1 MRGSLAVAAV
11 AFAALAAGAGGLSA
25 AADAR
30 GPDLDVLFIG
40 AHPDDE
46 AGGIST
52 YGAWAEERAV
62 QTGVLTIT
70 RGEGGG
76 NAVGPEEGPPLG
88 LIRENEE
95 RRAVRRANVR
105 SVFNLDEVDFY
116 YTVSAPLTDE
126 VWDDRATLERVVR
139 VVRETRPN
147 VIVTMNPAPAPGN
160 HGHHQVAARLAVEA
174 YEAAADPRA
183 FRDQITR
190 EGLRPWR
197 VGRLFRD
204 GAEGEGATGRDC
216 PSRFK
221 PAEPTD
227 EVFGVWSGRRSLSG
241 RTWAQIE
248 VEAEREYASQGWSVF
263 EDPPAEPAKL
273 DCDEFTQ
280 LAARVPYTPADPRR
294 DAMLEGALRER
305 PGGLPVGTE
314 LFLTTGR
321 FDVVP
326 GSRVALTVHA
336 RGARRLG
343 PAVARLR
350 LPAGWSGPRRVALG
364 RLRPGRETTAT
375 VRLAVPGGARV
386 NRRVRVGATLRAGGR
401 EGTTRHVLRIVPPVR
416 GTLEPLPQVAEFGA
430 WAAGTGLERL
440 DSLSK
445 PVATL
450 ASGATRALRVEL
462 RNHSRER
469 RSGTVALRLPAGFVA
484 DAPSKPYDALA
495 PGGRGSVTFQVTNTD
510 PALETSEQGGDRA
523 FDIVTTTD
531 GAESTERAAL
541 ELVPATA
548 IPRAAPVV
556 DGVES
561 PGEYPGA
568 AIDLSRKWEGDD
580 PDGAADASGSAKLA
594 WSADALHVLVRVT
607 DDVLGTVLP
616 ASDAKRHWRTDSVEI
631 AVDPR
636 GDAEN
641 TSRTYKLGV
650 FPVTRE
656 GGPAAARDADNRQ
669 GPAAHTAPGTRFA
682 SRVADPY
689 DGYTV
694 EVSIPFAELPATVA
708 PGGIGLNVFIYDSDT
723 QDKTGQTRLGWSTW
737 GGVQGDPY
745 RWGRATLAGLTPP
758 AVPAAD
764 PVFPRDAARSVDS
777 PQSIAQAARQR
788 LGLSGG
794 PRPGTRVRILGRP
807 RRTGDALVVR
817 LRSSGRGT
825 AHVFAIGAGDR
836 GLGSRIVALP
846 PGVTRIRVRVPAGRI
861 GLVRRAAV
869 GFEAPGSRGG
879 LGVLARVAP
888 GR

>member
-11 AFAALAAGAGGLSA
+11 AFAALAAGAGALPA
-25 AADAR
+25 AAEAR

-105 SVFNLDEVDFY
+105 NVFNLDEVDFY

-216 PSRFK
+216 PSRFT

-248 VEAEREYASQGWSVF
+248 VEAQREYASQGWSVF
-263 EDPPAEPAKL
+263 EDPPADPAKL

-343 PAVARLR
+343 PAVAT
-350 LPAGWSGPRRVALG
+350 AAAAG
-364 RLRPGRETTAT
+364 RL
-375 VRLAVPGGARV
+375 
-386 NRRVRVGATLRAGGR
+386 
-401 EGTTRHVLRIVPPVR
+401 
-416 GTLEPLPQVAEFGA
+416 
-430 WAAGTGLERL
+430 ER
-440 DSLSK
+440 
-445 PVATL
+445 
-450 ASGATRALRVEL
+450 
-462 RNHSRER
+462 
-469 RSGTVALRLPAGFVA
+469 
-484 DAPSKPYDALA
+484 
-495 PGGRGSVTFQVTNTD
+495 
-510 PALETSEQGGDRA
+510 
-523 FDIVTTTD
+523 
-531 GAESTERAAL
+531 
-541 ELVPATA
+541 
-548 IPRAAPVV
+548 
-556 DGVES
+556 
-561 PGEYPGA
+561 
-568 AIDLSRKWEGDD
+568 
-580 PDGAADASGSAKLA
+580 
-594 WSADALHVLVRVT
+594 
-607 DDVLGTVLP
+607 
-616 ASDAKRHWRTDSVEI
+616 
-631 AVDPR
+631 
-636 GDAEN
+636 
-641 TSRTYKLGV
+641 
-650 FPVTRE
+650 
-656 GGPAAARDADNRQ
+656 PAAARAR
-669 GPAAHTAPGTRFA
+669 PAAAGPRDDGHRPPRRARRRARQPAGARRRHAARGRPRGDDAARAADRPAGAGHPRAAAPGR
-682 SRVADPY
+682 RVR
-689 DGYTV
+689 
-694 EVSIPFAELPATVA
+694 
-708 PGGIGLNVFIYDSDT
+708 
-723 QDKTGQTRLGWSTW
+723 RLG
-737 GGVQGDPY
+737 GADGP
-745 RWGRATLAGLTPP
+745 RAPRLALQAG
-758 AVPAAD
+758 
-764 PVFPRDAARSVDS
+764 RDAALRRDARAAGRA
-777 PQSIAQAARQR
+777 AQPLARAALRH
-788 LGLSGG
+788 
-794 PRPGTRVRILGRP
+794 GRAAAP
-807 RRTGDALVVR
+807 
-817 LRSSGRGT
+817 
-825 AHVFAIGAGDR
+825 R
-836 GLGSRIVALP
+836 GLRRRARRRSP
-846 PGVTRIRVRVPAGRI
+846 TTRS
-861 GLVRRAAV
+861 RRAA
-869 GFEAPGSRGG
+869 A
-879 LGVLARVAP
+879 